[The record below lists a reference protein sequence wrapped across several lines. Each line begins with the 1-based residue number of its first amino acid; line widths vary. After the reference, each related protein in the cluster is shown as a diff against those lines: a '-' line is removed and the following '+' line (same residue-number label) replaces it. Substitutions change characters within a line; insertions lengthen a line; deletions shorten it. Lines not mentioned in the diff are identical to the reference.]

1 MTMRYPTP
9 HGDKLEAL
17 LNNGKLPDGDVPRV
31 RSAIDRYESWKTQM
45 RRIDGNGDSLIEPL
59 VESLDAYK
67 RWIDL
72 DLVFDSQDDFLYRQ
86 KGQLKIDNTVLDEFL
101 PWLVGKV
108 FAAEL
113 ADSGLIL
120 GPVNAFSHLRFDSS
134 LQSRSTGGNMA
145 VRSKDH
151 DFALAR
157 PLFIRASHQEDF
169 AAVRES
175 RTHLAYVAAEIKTNL
190 DKTMFQEAN
199 ATAQD
204 LKLAIPDSR
213 YFLMC
218 EWLDMTPISAAVTS
232 IEEVIVLRK
241 AKRLPATA
249 RRRFSSRSGRVA
261 NRDSFERYLTD
272 HPFAPDAFARFIRHI
287 EPLLRTESDDEDE
300 VLARGWF

>member
-1 MTMRYPTP
+1 MSYPTP

-17 LNNGKLPDGDVPRV
+17 LNNGKLPEGDVPRV

-45 RRIDGNGDSLIEPL
+45 RRVDGGGDSLIGPL

-72 DLVFDSQDDFLYRQ
+72 DLVFDSPDDFLYRQ
-86 KGQLKIDNTVLDEFL
+86 KGQLKIDNTVLEEFL
-101 PWLVGKV
+101 PWLVGGV
-108 FAAEL
+108 FADEL
-113 ADSGLIL
+113 ADSGLVL

-134 LQSRSTGGNMA
+134 LLSPSAGGNMVA
-145 VRSKDH
+145 RSKDH

-157 PLFIRASHQEDF
+157 PLFMRASHQEDF
-169 AAVRES
+169 AAFQES
-175 RTHLAYVAAEIKTNL
+175 SAHLAYVAAEIKTNL
-190 DKTMFQEAN
+190 DKTMFQEAS

-218 EWLDMTPISAAVTS
+218 EWLDMTPISAAVTP

-241 AKRLPATA
+241 AKRLPASA
-249 RRRFSSRSGRVA
+249 RRRFSSSDGRAA
-261 NRDSFERYLTD
+261 NRDMFERHLTD
-272 HPFAPDAFARFIRHI
+272 HPFAPDAFARFIRHL

-300 VLARGWF
+300 ILARGWF